1 MKSPALFF
9 SHGAPTL
16 AMEPGEYGRALEE
29 LGRSLAPR
37 PRAIVVFSG
46 HFEEPLPARAT
57 AAARPPMIYDFGGF
71 PDEMY
76 RIRYPAPGDPT
87 LAAEIAERLERA
99 GIPSSLDA
107 SRGWDHGL
115 WVPLR
120 MAFPEADIPIV
131 EVSQPAGA
139 SPRSLMEIGAALAP
153 LRERGIV
160 LAGSG
165 GIVHNLRR
173 VRFGDGGAVDGWAK
187 EFDTWVADRLES
199 MDVAGLADYRARAPH
214 AALAVPTPE
223 HFNPLFVV
231 LGALSKEDRAETIF
245 EGFQSGNISLRS
257 VAFTTQAVG
266 GRR

>member
-1 MKSPALFF
+1 MTSPALFF

-16 AMEPGEYGRALEE
+16 AMEPGDYGRALEE

-37 PRAIVVFSG
+37 PRAVVVFSG

-57 AAARPPMIYDFGGF
+57 GAARPPLIYDFGGF

-76 RIRYPAPGDPT
+76 RIRYPAPGDPQ
-87 LAAEIAERLERA
+87 LAAEIAGLLHAA
-99 GIPSSLDA
+99 GIPSAVDP

-120 MAFPEADIPIV
+120 MAFPDADVPIV

-139 SPRSLMEIGAALAP
+139 SPAELMQIGAALAP
-153 LRERGIV
+153 LRERGVVI
-160 LAGSG
+160 AGSG

-187 EFDTWVADRLES
+187 EFDAWVAERLET
-199 MDVAGLADYRARAPH
+199 MDVDSLARYRTEGPH
-214 AALAVPTPE
+214 AALAVPTAE

-231 LGALSKEDRAETIF
+231 LGALSKEDRAQTVYA
-245 EGFQSGNISLRS
+245 GFQYGNISLRS
-257 VAFTTQAVG
+257 VAFATQGIG
-266 GRR
+266 GRT

>member
-1 MKSPALFF
+1 MEAQAPAIFF

-16 AMEPGEYGRALEE
+16 AIEPGDYGRALLEF
-29 LGRSLAPR
+29 GRRMTPR
-37 PRAIVVFSG
+37 PSAIVVFSG

-57 AAARPPMIYDFGGF
+57 AAARPPLIYDFGGF

-76 RIRYPAPGDPT
+76 RIQYPAPGDPK
-87 LAAEIAERLERA
+87 LAQEIAGLLRGA
-99 GIPSSLDA
+99 GIPSALDG

-120 MAFPEADIPIV
+120 MAFSEAEIPIV

-139 SPRSLMEIGAALAP
+139 SPGELLAIGAALAP

-173 VRFGDGGAVDGWAK
+173 VRFDGAGGGIDGWAK
-187 EFDTWVADRLES
+187 EFDAWVAGRLDA
-199 MDVAGLADYRARAPH
+199 MDVESLVRYRSKGPH
-214 AALAVPTPE
+214 ADLAVPTAE

-231 LGALSKEDRAETIF
+231 LGSLSPAERPATIY
-245 EGFQSGNISLRS
+245 EGFQYGNISLRS
-257 VAFTTQAVG
+257 LSFQAAQG
-266 GRR
+266 

>member
-1 MKSPALFF
+1 MKSPQKSPAIFF

-16 AMEPGEYGRALEE
+16 AIEPGDYGRALEE
-29 LGRSLAPR
+29 FGRSLAPR

-57 AAARPPMIYDFGGF
+57 AAARPALIYDFGGF

-76 RIRYPAPGDPT
+76 RIRYPAPGDPE
-87 LAAEIAERLERA
+87 LATEVAELLEHA
-99 GIPSSLDA
+99 GIPSAVDP

-120 MAFPEADIPIV
+120 MAFPGADIPIV

-139 SPRSLMEIGAALAP
+139 PPGKLLEMGAALAP
-153 LRERGIV
+153 LRDRGVV

-173 VRFGDGGAVDGWAK
+173 VRFGDGGAVDPWAK
-187 EFDTWVADRLES
+187 EFDDWVAERLET
-199 MDVAGLADYRARAPH
+199 MDVASLVEYRTRAPH
-214 AALAVPTPE
+214 AALAVPTAE
-223 HFNPLFVV
+223 HFNPLFLV
-231 LGALSKEDRAETIF
+231 LGALSPDERAETIF
-245 EGFQSGNISLRS
+245 EGFQYGNISLRS
-257 VAFTTQAVG
+257 VKFGAA
-266 GRR
+266 

>member
-1 MKSPALFF
+1 MHAPAVFF

-16 AMEPGEYGRALEE
+16 AIEPGDYGPALLEF
-29 LGRSLAPR
+29 GRRLTPR

-57 AAARPPMIYDFGGF
+57 AASRPPLIYDFGGF

-76 RIRYPAPGDPT
+76 RIQYPAPGEPQ
-87 LAAEIAERLERA
+87 LAKEIAGLLRDA
-99 GIPSSLDA
+99 GIPSALDP

-120 MAFPEADIPIV
+120 MAFPEADVPIV

-139 SPRSLMEIGAALAP
+139 SPRELLAIGAALAP
-153 LRERGIV
+153 LRERGVV

-173 VRFGDGGAVDGWAK
+173 VRFGGAGGAVDGWAK
-187 EFDTWVADRLES
+187 EFDAWVAARLDT
-199 MDVAGLADYRARAPH
+199 MDVETLVRYRAEAPH
-214 AALAVPTPE
+214 ADLAVPTAE

-231 LGALSKEDRAETIF
+231 LGALSKEDRPETIY
-245 EGFQSGNISLRS
+245 EGFQYGNISLRS
-257 VAFTTQAVG
+257 LAF
-266 GRR
+266 GRGIR